1 MIKKLIQKIESKILT
16 KLFMRWVATEWDI
29 ETLQMTGGMISARE
43 TEINSIVSAANRTEV
58 YGFKRYD

>member
-1 MIKKLIQKIESKILT
+1 MIKKAIQKIESKILT

-29 ETLQMTGGMISARE
+29 ETLQMTGSMISARE
-43 TEINSIVSAANRTEV
+43 TEIKSLMDMANRKEV